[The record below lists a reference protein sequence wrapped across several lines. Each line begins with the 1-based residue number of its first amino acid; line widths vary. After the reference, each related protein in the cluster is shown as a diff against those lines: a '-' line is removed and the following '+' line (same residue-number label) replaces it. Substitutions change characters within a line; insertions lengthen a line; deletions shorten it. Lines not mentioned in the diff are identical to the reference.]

1 MLSHIL
7 LANMR
12 PHSRGAVVLDPLPR
26 SGKTRSPERYYYYYG
41 ENLSIFTNGG
51 VERIHTSPAPSTA
64 CISANGSG
72 ILAWLRQLGAVSAP
86 RLWLTIT
93 WDDSGLPGSM
103 DWSSMY
109 SIDSSLP
116 VTPELRGWLAAGRAA
131 SSQPAPPVLTVRL
144 TTLWA
149 VPVGSALNTLGS
161 RPCLSLLVAVSI
173 GELMANDEAGRWLGQ
188 PNRRIGPGGPVDSDA
203 RGTVE
208 HHCIRES
215 LVQTKILL
223 SNHRLVSACSCLL
236 SLPGSRLFPCVHRAP
251 LVARVRDISC

>member
-1 MLSHIL
+1 MI
-7 LANMR
+7 MR
-12 PHSRGAVVLDPLPR
+12 V
-26 SGKTRSPERYYYYYG
+26 
-41 ENLSIFTNGG
+41 
-51 VERIHTSPAPSTA
+51 PAAGPVGPGPA
-64 CISANGSG
+64 DHGWPAGPARWPG
-72 ILAWLRQLGAVSAP
+72 RALR
-86 RLWLTIT
+86 RLVFL
-93 WDDSGLPGSM
+93 
-103 DWSSMY
+103 
-109 SIDSSLP
+109 
-116 VTPELRGWLAAGRAA
+116 AGRAA

-188 PNRRIGPGGPVDSDA
+188 PNCRIGPGGPVDSDA